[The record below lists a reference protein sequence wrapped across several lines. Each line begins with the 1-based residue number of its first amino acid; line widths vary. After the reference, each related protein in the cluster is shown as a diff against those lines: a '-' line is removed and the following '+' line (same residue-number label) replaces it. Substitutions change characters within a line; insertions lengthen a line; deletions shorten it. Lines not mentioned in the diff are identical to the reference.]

1 MSIVVIILCIASLV
15 VGILLGY
22 QWGYKKGYEIVE
34 AEEMQRKI
42 DVLWKINCKKL
53 ERKQDE

>member
-1 MSIVVIILCIASLV
+1 MSIVVIILCIVSLV

-22 QWGYKKGYEIVE
+22 QWGYKKGYEM
-34 AEEMQRKI
+34 AEYDKKKKKI

-53 ERKQDE
+53 SEK

>member
-1 MSIVVIILCIASLV
+1 MSIVIIILCIVSLI

-22 QWGYKKGYEIVE
+22 QWGYKKGYETAE
-34 AEEMQRKI
+34 ADEMQRKI

-53 ERKQDE
+53 SEK

>member
-1 MSIVVIILCIASLV
+1 MSIVVIILCIVSLV

-22 QWGYKKGYEIVE
+22 QWGYKKGYEIAE

-53 ERKQDE
+53 ERR